1 MNCTS
6 ERTLVDLLQVL
17 VAGVVGHGVPD
28 PQDGLVGGWCANIEE
43 SRGGSLPKATRGHRR
58 RLTSWSSGSH
68 CSS

>member
-28 PQDGLVGGWCANIEE
+28 PQDGLVGGWCANIDE
-43 SRGGSLPKATRGHRR
+43 SRGGGSPKAIRGIAA
-58 RLTSWSSGSH
+58 G
-68 CSS
+68 